1 MERVKITLNK
11 FMVDMKF
18 VSLFNVNDIS
28 SIVYVEL
35 ANSIVSEQA
44 QHIREAALHNLTSN
58 QHFH

>member
-28 SIVYVEL
+28 SIVYAEL

>member
-18 VSLFNVNDIS
+18 VSLINVNDIS

-44 QHIREAALHNLTSN
+44 QHIREAA
-58 QHFH
+58 